1 MKKHIL
7 STYGEL
13 RKISTMVDLG
23 KTTYETS
30 TVEVS
35 NQDEFMMIGATQETR
50 GQENSDPDEFFYCGP
65 TMLTE
70 SAENSDSDEFLLEGH
85 TKQTFTQENT
95 DEDEFLTVCLND
107 NYLSDFDDILLL

>member
-13 RKISTMVDLG
+13 YKMNIKVDLG

-35 NQDEFMMIGATQETR
+35 DQDEFMMMGVTQETR
-50 GQENSDPDEFFYCGP
+50 SQENSDPDEFFYSGP

-70 SAENSDSDEFLLEGH
+70 SVENSDADEFLLEGPT
-85 TKQTFTQENT
+85 TKTFSQENT
-95 DEDEFLTVCLND
+95 DEDEFSPYCLNG
-107 NYLSDFDDILLL
+107 NYLSDFDDILLV